1 MVRSNKACP
10 ELHGEDG
17 KEVQAE
23 AERSGCPGGHKSTRQ
38 RQQGGEE
45 GKEEREQTLITVVV
59 VVRFNPCGEG
69 EKVQERL
76 RLDPASK
83 EGVYESHVRNDND
96 AL

>member
-1 MVRSNKACP
+1 M
-10 ELHGEDG
+10 
-17 KEVQAE
+17 
-23 AERSGCPGGHKSTRQ
+23 
-38 RQQGGEE
+38 
-45 GKEEREQTLITVVV
+45 ITVVV